1 MQLEQILF
9 NEAYDAF
16 AGNMEEIPYKVF
28 EYLDEKN
35 QKAVNLLTCFD
46 TPFEHVNSYATIGF
60 SQLPAKLTSGGKP
73 LTVEFVSACESTY
86 DLFPNVVSTC
96 AFQLMDG
103 ETMYGPGAVV
113 PNVISMYYPELEMKH
128 MCMAYPFLWE
138 HSPRT
143 LSIGE
148 KLVAWLQL
156 IPISDMEYRYL
167 LQNGYDALEN
177 LFEKEGIDVLD
188 LGRKSVINR

>member
-1 MQLEQILF
+1 MILEEFVF

-16 AGNMEEIPYKVF
+16 AGNMEEIPYKVL

-35 QKAVNLLTCFD
+35 QKAIDILTCFD

-60 SQLPAKLTSGGKP
+60 SKLAAKLTSGGKP

-86 DLFPNVVSTC
+86 DLFPNIVSTST
-96 AFQLMDG
+96 FQLMDG
-103 ETMYGPGAVV
+103 ITTYGPGSVI
-113 PNVISMYYPELEMKH
+113 PDVISMYYPKSDMKH
-128 MCMAYPFLWE
+128 MWMAYPFLWNNA
-138 HSPRT
+138 PRT
-143 LSIGE
+143 LTVEE

-156 IPISDMEYRYL
+156 IPISDMEYQYL
-167 LQNGYDALEN
+167 LQNGYDALED
-177 LFEKEGIDVLD
+177 LFEKAEVDVLD